1 MSTDAVALVA
11 CASSV
16 VFVVIT
22 NLIMMMFWQDYHRLN
37 ESDQTVLFIGSVI
50 FGVIALLLNLVC
62 LASISNSLLRFLA
75 LTFVN
80 IGLVIFFQLIVLAAI
95 DNAKVNYLSDDQP
108 EDHKHSKQAK
118 VRSKTVNELLLMV
131 NKRGEKQ

>member
-1 MSTDAVALVA
+1 MSTDVVVLVA

-22 NLIMMMFWQDYHRLN
+22 NLIAMMFWQDYHRLN

-50 FGVIALLLNLVC
+50 FGVIALLFDLVC

-75 LTFVN
+75 LILVN
-80 IGLVIFFQLIVLAAI
+80 IGLVIFFQLIVLAAV
-95 DNAKVNYLSDDQP
+95 DNAKVSYLSDDQSN
-108 EDHKHSKQAK
+108 DHKHSKQIK
-118 VRSKTVNELLLMV
+118 VHLKTVDELLLMMT
-131 NKRGEKQ
+131 KQS

>member
-1 MSTDAVALVA
+1 MSTDVVALVA

-16 VFVVIT
+16 IFVVIT

-50 FGVIALLLNLVC
+50 FGVIALLFDLVC

-75 LTFVN
+75 LILVN
-80 IGLVIFFQLIVLAAI
+80 IGLVIFFQLIISAAI

-108 EDHKHSKQAK
+108 DDHKHSKQTK
-118 VRSKTVNELLLMV
+118 VYSKTVDELLLMV
-131 NKRGEKQ
+131 TKQR

>member
-1 MSTDAVALVA
+1 MSTDIIALVA

-16 VFVVIT
+16 IFVVIT

-37 ESDQTVLFIGSVI
+37 ESDQIALFIGSVI
-50 FGVIALLLNLVC
+50 FGVIALLFDLVC

-75 LTFVN
+75 LILVN
-80 IGLVIFFQLIVLAAI
+80 IGLVAFFQLIVLAAI
-95 DNAKVNYLSDDQP
+95 GNAKVNYLSDNQFD
-108 EDHKHSKQAK
+108 DYKRSKQTK

-131 NKRGEKQ
+131 NKRGEK

>member
-16 VFVVIT
+16 VFVVVT
-22 NLIMMMFWQDYHRLN
+22 NLIMMTFWQDYHRLN

-50 FGVIALLLNLVC
+50 FGVIALLFDLVC

-75 LTFVN
+75 LILVN
-80 IGLVIFFQLIVLAAI
+80 ISLVILFQLIVLAAI
-95 DNAKVNYLSDDQP
+95 DNAKVNYLSDDQ
-108 EDHKHSKQAK
+108 SKDK
-118 VRSKTVNELLLMV
+118 EHEKRLLISKTVNELLLMTT
-131 NKRGEKQ
+131 KRGDK

>member
-22 NLIMMMFWQDYHRLN
+22 NLIAMMFWQDYHRLD

-50 FGVIALLLNLVC
+50 FGVIALLFDLVC

-80 IGLVIFFQLIVLAAI
+80 IGLVIFFQLIVLAAV
-95 DNAKVNYLSDDQP
+95 DNAKVNYLSDDQSN
-108 EDHKHSKQAK
+108 DHKHSKQIK
-118 VRSKTVNELLLMV
+118 VHSKTVDELLLMV
-131 NKRGEKQ
+131 TKQR